1 MEYKLRALSIYE
13 YGQRKDKEGN
23 PHQEDWIFPTVG
35 NADDEK
41 DRLFILCDG
50 MGGHASG
57 EVASEAV
64 CEAMSRTIITAI
76 EKGETFSEQLLLK
89 AIDNAYNLLD
99 EKDTSN
105 DSQKKMGTTMT
116 FLMFHE
122 EGVTI
127 AHIGDSRVYQIRP
140 CTGTEE
146 DIVFQTVDHSLV
158 NDLLRIGELTPEEAE
173 TYPHK
178 NVITR
183 AMQPHLEHRYKADIV
198 TLKNVKPGDYF
209 YMCSDGMLEQT
220 SNNNLCFMLNNDI
233 SDEEKRD
240 NLIRMS
246 KYNKDN
252 HSAHLIHVLDV
263 QLDSENEETLLSTL
277 KPSVRQ
283 MIDEEDLV
291 SPEFEK
297 TVNSEDTQDV
307 CATTCPLNSAKEESM
322 EVSTISRIRQKM
334 TIKGMWRILA
344 CIATVIIAIGG
355 ICFSKLPIKNM
366 KENPKKEIVDKNG
379 KDTLK
384 KNDKKSLGANAEEV
398 KRPVSLKESEEGQG
412 VTSSSSTNSSN
423 GAQQQV
429 TTSTDTEHENIEDG
443 NQSDS
448 NQTAKNRIK
457 KINES
462 LKNGENR
469 NTEDAVQSDESKVQN
484 STKKRK

>member
-1 MEYKLRALSIYE
+1 MKYKLRALSIYE

-23 PHQEDWIFPTVG
+23 PHQEDWIYPTVG
-35 NADDEK
+35 NAVDEK

-64 CEAMSRTIITAI
+64 CEAMSRTITTAL
-76 EKGETFSEQLLLK
+76 ENGDKFSEDLLLK

-105 DSQKKMGTTMT
+105 DVQKKMGTTMT

-158 NDLLRIGELTPEEAE
+158 NDLLRIGELTPEEAK

-198 TLKNVKPGDYF
+198 TLKDVKPGDYF

-263 QLDSENEETLLSTL
+263 QIGPNNEETLLSTL
-277 KPSVRQ
+277 KPSVQQ

-291 SPEFEK
+291 SPEFGEP
-297 TVNSEDTQDV
+297 VNSEETLEV
-307 CATTCPLNSAKEESM
+307 CVPTTCPSNSTIEESM
-322 EVSTISRIRQKM
+322 AVSTTSRIKQK
-334 TIKGMWRILA
+334 TAVKGLWRILA
-344 CIATVIIAIGG
+344 CIATIIIAIGG
-355 ICFSKLPIKNM
+355 ICFLTLPPKNT
-366 KENPKKEIVDKNG
+366 KQNPKKEIVDKNG
-379 KDTLK
+379 KETQNK
-384 KNDKKSLGANAEEV
+384 KEKKGLDANTKEV
-398 KRPVSLKESEEGQG
+398 KKPVSLKESEEGHG
-412 VTSSSSTNSSN
+412 VTSSCSPSSSN
-423 GAQQQV
+423 DAQQS
-429 TTSTDTEHENIEDG
+429 TTSTDAEHEKIEDD
-443 NQSDS
+443 NQTNP
-448 NQTAKNRIK
+448 NQTAKNKIK
-457 KINES
+457 KINQS
-462 LKNGENR
+462 LNNGE
-469 NTEDAVQSDESKVQN
+469 TEDVVQSDENKVQN
-484 STKKRK
+484 STK

>member
-23 PHQEDWIFPTVG
+23 PHQEDWIYPTVG

-76 EKGETFSEQLLLK
+76 EKGEKFSEELLLK

-105 DSQKKMGTTMT
+105 DSKKKMGTTMT

-183 AMQPHLEHRYKADIV
+183 AMQPHLEYRYKADIV
-198 TLKNVKPGDYF
+198 TLKDVKPGDYF

-263 QLDSENEETLLSTL
+263 QPDSKNEETLLS
-277 KPSVRQ
+277 PSESSVQQ

-291 SPEFEK
+291 SPEFEGN
-297 TVNSEDTQDV
+297 VNPEDTLKI
-307 CATTCPLNSAKEESM
+307 CATTCPSNSTKEESI
-322 EVSTISRIRQKM
+322 EVSTTSRIIQK
-334 TIKGMWRILA
+334 TYSKGMWRILA
-344 CIATVIIAIGG
+344 CIATIIIAIGG
-355 ICFSKLPIKNM
+355 IWLSKISKKNM
-366 KENPKKEIVDKNG
+366 KQNSKEEIFDKYDYNIQN
-379 KDTLK
+379 K
-384 KNDKKSLGANAEEV
+384 KNKKSLDANTEEV
-398 KRPVSLKESEEGQG
+398 KKPVTLEEGQG

-423 GAQQQV
+423 NTQQQ
-429 TTSTDTEHENIEDG
+429 TTTYGDTEKENVGDD
-443 NQSDS
+443 NQLDR
-448 NQTAKNRIK
+448 NQTEKNKIK

-462 LKNGENR
+462 LNNGENQ
-469 NTEDAVQSDESKVQN
+469 NPEDAVLSDESKVQDSKKEN
-484 STKKRK
+484 S